1 MSAPAIQ
8 VAVSDELV
16 KIFWGIDASNAHR
29 GFNLYYS
36 LTDATMASPTLQGHE
51 ISNAPSTTY
60 SKNQVMYTFRRSDI
74 GAGLDQPFYLRL
86 LGVDQAGNEDT
97 VTPGPIKYIP
107 SYSEKAPMIKQMMY
121 AYDPTDNVYRKV
133 KVVQDAGNESG
144 KLDTT
149 T

>member
-16 KIFWGIDASNAHR
+16 KIFWDIDTSNTYR

-36 LTDATMASPTLQGHE
+36 LTDATMASPTVQGKE
-51 ISNAPSTTY
+51 IPNVPSTTY
-60 SKNQVMYTFRRSDI
+60 SKSQVIYTFRRSDI
-74 GAGLDQPFYLRL
+74 GAGINQPFYLRL
-86 LGVDQAGNEDT
+86 RGVSQAGVEDT
-97 VTPGPIKYIP
+97 ATPGPIKYLP
-107 SYSEKAPMIKQMMY
+107 SYSEKAPMVKQMMY

-133 KVVQDAGNESG
+133 KVVQDTGNESG

>member
-16 KIFWGIDASNAHR
+16 KIFWDVDTSNTYR
-29 GFNLYYS
+29 GFDLYYS
-36 LTDATMASPTLQGHE
+36 LTDSTMAAPTLQGHE
-51 ISNAPSTTY
+51 IQNAPSTTY

-86 LGVDQAGNEDT
+86 IGVLKAGSEDT
-97 VTPGPIKYIP
+97 SHKGPIKYIP

-133 KVVQDAGNESG
+133 KVVQDTGTEAG

-149 T
+149 N